1 MASRVFQNPFNYD
14 IAVPAYNG
22 SSIIVPPKKFVQGSY
37 YQESVDSG
45 ILIEWVGTTPSSVD
59 IVYIYPEQEG
69 YFSGTPTS
77 IERIIAGTG
86 LAGGGTTG
94 DVTLSIAPLGVGNT
108 QLASNAVT
116 SDKVSS
122 GELVK
127 SFNGLFDDINLQV
140 GTNLSLSILGNII
153 TLDAPTIG
161 FSSVSSI
168 LPLVLVNNEGV
179 LEGSIDIT
187 ATNSGGAVALQTD
200 VTPLFQTGY
209 IALEGE
215 ILLNTDGF
223 LGINISTNKLTEL
236 EASSYIILKNS
247 DDLHN
252 FIRLLSS
259 TDEDLFW
266 IDETGGVYAPTVTTN
281 SLIAGTSA
289 VSLDDTPVFSVDTTF
304 EQDIILEGQL
314 RATVGSEPSLLLTS
328 ASTTIPSIQLV
339 GGPTSDLIEVRDL
352 SDNLKL
358 QIKGDGSL
366 YSSSASF
373 DSMSFNAQLVTT
385 GAYDLSL
392 VSGSMFACDC
402 ASGAITFQLPLID
415 PLVTKAGTVY
425 TFTKTDLSSNNVL
438 IAPVVGQTINGQAS
452 VLVTS
457 SWTPLRVAAI
467 IGTGPA
473 PETFWMAV

>member
-1 MASRVFQNPFNYD
+1 MASIFQNPYNYD
-14 IAVPAYNG
+14 IAVPSYNG
-22 SSIIVPPKKFVQGSY
+22 GSVIVPPKKFVQGSY
-37 YQESVDSG
+37 YQESVDTG
-45 ILIEWVGTTPSSVD
+45 VLVEWTGATPSSVD

-69 YFSGTPTS
+69 YFPGVPTS

-86 LAGGGTTG
+86 LAGGGTAG
-94 DVTLSIAPLGVGNT
+94 DVTLSIAPLGVSNSR
-108 QLASNAVT
+108 LADNAVT
-116 SDKVSS
+116 ATKVAS

-127 SFNGLFDDINLQV
+127 SFNGLFDNITLQV
-140 GTNLSLSILGNII
+140 GANLSLTTLGNII

-161 FSSVSSI
+161 FSSVSST
-168 LPLVLVNNEGV
+168 LPLILESNNGV
-179 LEGSIDIT
+179 LEGSINIT
-187 ATNSGGAVALQTD
+187 ATDSGGAVALQTSLTPTFQLGYVALTGD
-200 VTPLFQTGY
+200 VL
-209 IALEGE
+209 LED
-215 ILLNTDGF
+215 DGF
-223 LGINISTNKLTEL
+223 VGINITTNTLTEL
-236 EASSYIILKNS
+236 DAPSYIILKNS

-281 SLIAGTSA
+281 SLIAGTNA

-314 RATVGSEPSLLLTS
+314 RATVGTEPSLLLTS

-339 GGPTSDLIEVRDL
+339 GGPTADLVEVRDL
-352 SDNLKL
+352 SNNLKL

-373 DSMSFNAQLVTT
+373 DSMSFNARLVTT

-402 ASGAITFQLPLID
+402 ASGAVTFQLPLID

-425 TFTKTDLSSNNVL
+425 TFTKTDLSNNNVL

-467 IGTGPA
+467 IGTGPS